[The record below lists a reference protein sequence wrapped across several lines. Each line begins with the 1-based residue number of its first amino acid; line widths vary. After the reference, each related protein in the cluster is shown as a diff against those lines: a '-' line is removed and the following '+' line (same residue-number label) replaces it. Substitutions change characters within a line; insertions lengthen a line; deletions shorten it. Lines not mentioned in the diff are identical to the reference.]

1 MFIIGLTG
9 GISSGKSAATKI
21 LKEIG
26 LKNIDLDQI
35 THDLMKPGKIGYI
48 EIKKEFGEK
57 YIDINNAIDR
67 KLLRDEIFSSLE
79 LKKRIESI
87 LHLSLIHI

>member
-9 GISSGKSAATKI
+9 GIGSGKSAATKI

-35 THDLMKPGKIGYI
+35 THDLMKPGKVGYK

-57 YIDINNAIDR
+57 
-67 KLLRDEIFSSLE
+67 IFS
-79 LKKRIESI
+79 
-87 LHLSLIHI
+87 LSNFLVF